1 MLEKKKKI
9 ETTTYDAIYND
20 IKNRIDHGE
29 LNPGDKLDSV
39 RKLCE
44 IYNTSDITIRK
55 SIELLK
61 QNHYVYSKE
70 RSGVYVS
77 GSEKEHFFLKF
88 HEVTNIIESVNHREI
103 IEFGNIAT
111 ADFNQYI
118 GLRNETVRCVKI
130 TTIGY
135 NEAFPVFYDEK
146 YIVNNAKLA
155 FENKE
160 KEILLT
166 TIEGVLDNYDV
177 AKNLYIEVENSR
189 TDIRKNLLLPER
201 IGMFRFVKEFFTR
214 SGKFIGLSKTYIGGD
229 NISLKC
235 L

>member
-77 GSEKEHFFLKF
+77 GSEKEYFFLKF

-118 GLRNETVRCVKI
+118 GLKNETVRCVKI
-130 TTIGY
+130 TTI
-135 NEAFPVFYDEK
+135 ATMKLFLFFYDE
-146 YIVNNAKLA
+146 N
-155 FENKE
+155 
-160 KEILLT
+160 IL
-166 TIEGVLDNYDV
+166 
-177 AKNLYIEVENSR
+177 
-189 TDIRKNLLLPER
+189 
-201 IGMFRFVKEFFTR
+201 
-214 SGKFIGLSKTYIGGD
+214 
-229 NISLKC
+229 
-235 L
+235 